1 MSSVG
6 SPKTSPRPRSSSV
19 SRPRWMVPIEADA
32 TLPYSVERSLTCSPT
47 CCDVLDHRPQVLEV
61 EQRQAMVVGNL
72 EHPLQHAGLRIVE
85 LEQAGE
91 EQLLKFL
98 GSAAT
103 MTTATSTARTAAPPA
118 ATEKAAG

>member
-1 MSSVG
+1 
-6 SPKTSPRPRSSSV
+6 
-19 SRPRWMVPIEADA
+19 
-32 TLPYSVERSLTCSPT
+32 
-47 CCDVLDHRPQVLEV
+47 
-61 EQRQAMVVGNL
+61 MVVGNL

-103 MTTATSTARTAAPPA
+103 MTTPKSTARTAAPPA